1 MAFFEVEEVEQVLK
15 KVVELFLV
23 PRFKELGM
31 PATGEWEQNLEV
43 VAESNSGK
51 IRGRDYSQQ
60 LAFGRKPG
68 KRPPVAPLQK
78 WVMTKFGKG
87 SKEALGIAYAISK
100 KIENEGTTWYQKGG
114 STLLEILEEP
124 RVIEFIQSE
133 LSVIATARVAE
144 QLRRNA
150 EQTF

>member
-43 VAESNSGK
+43 VAESNGGK

-78 WVMTKFGKG
+78 WVMAKFGKG

-133 LSVIATARVAE
+133 LSVIATVRVAE

>member
-78 WVMTKFGKG
+78 WVMAKFGKG

-100 KIENEGTTWYQKGG
+100 KIETEGTTWYQKGVWG
-114 STLLEILEEP
+114 LPRFDCGPRNRCGICLLLNGHAQHS
-124 RVIEFIQSE
+124 R
-133 LSVIATARVAE
+133 L
-144 QLRRNA
+144 
-150 EQTF
+150 

>member
-78 WVMTKFGKG
+78 WVMAKFGKG

-100 KIENEGTTWYQKGG
+100 KIENEDTIVNKIKERGFFTDCTNWQFAF
-114 STLLEILEEP
+114 LFFFIFLIL
-124 RVIEFIQSE
+124 QSN
-133 LSVIATARVAE
+133 R
-144 QLRRNA
+144 
-150 EQTF
+150 

>member
-43 VAESNSGK
+43 VAESIGGK

-68 KRPPVAPLQK
+68 K
-78 WVMTKFGKG
+78 
-87 SKEALGIAYAISK
+87 
-100 KIENEGTTWYQKGG
+100 
-114 STLLEILEEP
+114 
-124 RVIEFIQSE
+124 
-133 LSVIATARVAE
+133 
-144 QLRRNA
+144 
-150 EQTF
+150 